1 MGIGSIMKSKKI
13 ILLASGK
20 KKGKVVNQLLI
31 GNKITT
37 KLPASMLLLHPDVI
51 VIVDEEAYNN

>member
-1 MGIGSIMKSKKI
+1 MKSKKI

-20 KKGKVVNQLLI
+20 KKGKAVNQLLI

-37 KLPASMLLLHPDVI
+37 KLPASMLLLHPDVT
-51 VIVDEEAYNN
+51 VIVDEEAYNS